1 MRDHAMVSMCDE
13 RGHVIPPLSR
23 CAAPRWRAQA
33 QQWKQRLC
41 CVNLE
46 NMMSNPNA
54 SLRLSL
60 FHPHLH
66 MLEPRAAHL
75 QLPGKP

>member
-13 RGHVIPPLSR
+13 RGHVI
-23 CAAPRWRAQA
+23 
-33 QQWKQRLC
+33 QRFQDARRHGGEHRRNKLVLC
-41 CVNLE
+41 QLE
-46 NMMSNPNA
+46 NMMSSPNA
-54 SLRLSL
+54 SLRLSY

-66 MLEPRAAHL
+66 IMLELRAAHV

>member
-1 MRDHAMVSMCDE
+1 MRWF
-13 RGHVIPPLSR
+13 R
-23 CAAPRWRAQA
+23 CAMSVATSPSAFKMRGATVA
-33 QQWKQRLC
+33 STGATTLVLC
-41 CVNLE
+41 QLE

-54 SLRLSL
+54 SLRLSY

-66 MLEPRAAHL
+66 IMLEPRAAHV